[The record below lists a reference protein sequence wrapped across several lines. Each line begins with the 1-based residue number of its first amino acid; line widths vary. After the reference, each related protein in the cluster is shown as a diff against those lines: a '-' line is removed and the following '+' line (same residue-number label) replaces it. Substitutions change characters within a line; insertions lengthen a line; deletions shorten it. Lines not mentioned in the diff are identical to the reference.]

1 MKIKRIV
8 AYVLDMIIISI
19 ITEVIL
25 FIPIFGNT
33 KDVYME
39 TSQEYFNLVLNA
51 STGSS
56 DITEDEE
63 IETMYDMQKSAQ
75 TINIITVGC
84 IILYFGVSAYI
95 CNGQTLGKKILNLKI
110 VPVKNSE
117 LKPHLF
123 ILRTVIITNIIPRI
137 IMIII
142 TAALSMKTWYNVS
155 VYVSQIQYIIMFMI
169 LGFIIFREDERG
181 LHDLLCDTKV
191 ISTKE

>member
-1 MKIKRIV
+1 MKVKRIV
-8 AYVLDMIIISI
+8 AYILDMIIISI
-19 ITEVIL
+19 ITELIL

-33 KDVYME
+33 KDVYIE
-39 TSQEYFNLVLNA
+39 TSQEYFNLVLNE

-56 DITEDEE
+56 DITKNEE
-63 IETMYDMQKSAQ
+63 IEKMYDMQKSSQ

-84 IILYFGVSAYI
+84 MILYFGVSAYI
-95 CNGQTLGKKILNLKI
+95 CNGQTLGKKILNLRI

-123 ILRTVIITNIIPRI
+123 ILRTIIITNIIPRI

-142 TAALSMKTWYNVS
+142 TASLSMKAWYNVS
-155 VYVSQIQYIIMFMI
+155 IYVSQMQYIITFII

-191 ISTKE
+191 ILTKE